1 MIKVITLSFGM
12 NVIGEYSVTDN
23 GHMLKKPALVL
34 MQQQQGQTMIGFSPF
49 LDYTNDFETGVEFV
63 KDSVVAVTTPNT
75 DLQNEYSKYFGTGI
89 QIATADILKR

>member
-49 LDYTNDFETGVEFV
+49 LEYTNEFETGVEF
-63 KDSVVAVTTPNT
+63 DASNVVALTTPNT
-75 DLQNEYSKYFGTGI
+75 DLQNEYSKYFGSGI
-89 QIATADILKR
+89 QIASAELLKR